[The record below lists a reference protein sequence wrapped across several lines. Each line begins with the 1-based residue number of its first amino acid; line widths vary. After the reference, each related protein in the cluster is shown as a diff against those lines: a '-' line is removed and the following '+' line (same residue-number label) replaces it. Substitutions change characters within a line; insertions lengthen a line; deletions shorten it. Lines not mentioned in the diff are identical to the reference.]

1 MVFESLVVDL
11 LNRFLADYVVNLD
24 SSQLSLGVWG
34 GDAVLENLVLK
45 ENALSE
51 LDVPF
56 KVKVGHIGKL
66 TLKIPWKNLYKE
78 AVIASLE
85 GVYLLVVPSASIK
98 YDAEKEEKQQLELKQ
113 RELRRIEEAM
123 MKAAERENPTTVQ
136 ADSFTEKLVAQVIKN
151 LQVTVSGIHVRYEDE
166 INNAAKPISVGI
178 TLRELSFKTSDQNWK
193 PCLLDDKAKIFYKLV
208 CLDCLSAYWNVD
220 CTMYSR
226 DSAERALG
234 QLKDTVA
241 SSKFMPKDFC
251 YIFRPISASAKL
263 RMNPKGDV
271 ELTMPKINLDVTLQD
286 IDTELCRP
294 QYLSIMEVLE
304 SYDLMTRNLPYRK
317 YRPQVP
323 AKGHPRAWWG
333 YVTKGVLEETVRR
346 NASAWSWKHIR
357 LHRTKLR
364 TYCQLYRQKL
374 TQRTAPAY
382 LLEELQELEK
392 DLDVFN
398 ITLARQQAEA
408 EAKKSGQKIF
418 GSSLVTQG
426 QEEKK
431 EGWFSG
437 WGWGGWG
444 GGGAKEE
451 AKPDVKDPKSVT
463 QSLSQLMTPEE
474 KAKLFSAIDYS
485 ETTADRNIPEDY
497 VSQKLFFKLTSL
509 SCTVRERDADL
520 LKVKVTDVYAA
531 ISQRPSAQAFRL
543 DARLEQCWVTGLA
556 QAGRPPRLLTSQG
569 VALVPRPSG
578 FTATAATAVTATSG
592 AGGRGSLLELMFETN
607 PADKKCD
614 QRLRVESQPLEI
626 VYDAAT
632 INSLADFFRPPR
644 DVHLEQLASATM
656 NKLEEFKEKTSTG
669 LAYIIETRKVLEL
682 SVDLQASYVVVPYT
696 GSLANAGSLL
706 ILDLGHFKVCSVH
719 TEHSKPITVGKTS
732 IKEIMERAYEN
743 FNVDLTDVQIL
754 YARADD
760 DWKSARAQKHTAMH
774 ILQPMSLMLQL
785 ASALVTTDARMP
797 KFKVSGELP
806 SLLVSISDR
815 KLRGVVELIDSIPF
829 PQQPKTATPARIASK
844 KALPAAVS
852 PQFKPDL
859 LNFPATSMSSRVPSS
874 DRITDSDSEYA
885 SAEEEFFDAES
896 SVEAIRAGVAG
907 AGLGRGPPYYSR
919 PLSGAFPAALPAVK
933 PVLKEPPQNMTDLQ
947 LQFEIKQIFLEVCRQ
962 VPGGQEGTTVEER
975 PIMQLEA
982 AHLGTELTM
991 RRFNLHAASYL
1002 KEIRL
1007 SCLEFTQP
1015 DGKPINILSTYD
1027 NEQEDLLIMK
1037 YTKAYKKGPEFDT
1050 TFKRTIQK
1058 VQVSFSSLDVLLHT
1072 EALLFCMNFLMG
1084 LAPPAKESD
1093 GGAAAAGV
1101 PPPEDVEGDE
1111 EPGAVVP
1118 TMTADSDSSHEL
1130 ALSGQKPARKVK
1142 DDELIY
1148 FHLEAKLDA
1157 FNVCMRS
1164 QQHRITDVI
1173 IEGLDVNL
1181 SQKKTQTDVS
1191 VGLKNITVLD
1201 ADPDT
1206 IHKKVVS
1213 IIGKEVFRFGMTSYV
1228 DATKGGAYTD
1238 MAAVDARILLVV
1250 GCIQIVYLNKFIS
1263 ALLDFVNNFQQAKEA
1278 VTEATV
1284 QAAEKAAS
1292 NLKDL
1297 AQRSYRLALSV
1308 TVKAPLVVVPQNSKS
1323 RDAIVADLGHVAVS
1337 NAFSLA
1343 PVGRPLPLPP
1353 IVDTM
1358 TVRLSQIKLSRAV
1371 VTDSRVDG
1379 EVMMLEPVNMD
1390 LELRRNLAAMWYT
1403 EIPDVDI
1410 SAKIRPMM
1418 VVLSQDDLMLVMT
1431 TLNENLS
1438 EGGAAAPADKE
1449 QPPMDAQKDV
1459 DGRKAVASDAASQ
1472 GEKVVTSAVV
1482 ETGKPPVTRTT
1493 LKFEFN
1499 LEAVSLV
1506 LLVGTPQQICKRDPL
1521 CRLGEFR
1528 LQTIRTGGRMMSD
1541 GTMTVTLRL
1550 HNCTLDDLR
1559 PGDKLTARMVG
1570 MRPGEHRKAMLELGY
1585 RQGREGMR
1593 ADVTLQDL
1601 AVCASIEFLQTV
1613 ADFFVKGMPAAADAK
1628 APPAAAELTPKGSAI
1643 RAAVRSAGQEGSSSM
1658 GQQQLATPPPPPPPS
1673 RMVVSVRVRDPEV
1686 AFVADLRRA
1695 GSPALLASMQLEFDM
1710 TREEDGAQE
1719 MMAAVRDLKL
1729 LACPF
1734 VPDQRTGHT
1743 TTVLQPCCLLFE
1755 SKQQGGSTSMNVEL
1769 NSLTLK
1775 VSPVI
1780 INAVMSILTALS
1792 TPAPEPGAGR
1802 DADVEQR
1809 DPWAVRSLDDV
1820 KLWFLASSS
1829 SSNLSQLA
1837 VTAAPVAAAAA
1848 RDAEQAAV
1856 AGAEHLEVKVESVTL
1871 TLEAGVG
1878 HRTIPLLLM
1887 EAEFGGDVENWSSL
1901 MRVHCQMAL
1910 EVLYYNEGLA
1920 VWEPLLEPV
1929 FLEENA
1935 RWQGTDVKN
1944 DKKKRK
1950 KMKGTILQVA
1960 EEVEQKRWELSV
1972 KINKNAV
1979 EPDQT
1984 HDEIDALLEMPPETV
1999 ICVSSEDL
2007 MNVTLSKSSIA
2018 MLNNLARAFT
2028 EAASQSQ
2035 EVLSEQEDR
2044 APIMV
2049 LNCLGQP
2056 AYVAHGAGVCSLHAA
2071 EGGAVTHAATHSQL
2085 LQDGE
2090 RLKLE
2095 YVVGES
2101 AKDRSFM
2108 ERQAVKFAVA
2118 LVGFS
2123 KLEVPLSKAGRYVY
2137 SVANESDHKVMNLV
2151 CQVDAANG
2159 IKTLTLRS
2167 PLQIKNHCSV
2177 SFRVLIRTS
2186 DSAETVVGT
2195 AEARGE
2201 FNVPFPAYRQDLYVQ
2216 PAGPGLEGFGDAEM
2230 SWVGL
2235 IGNAAVSRAV
2245 LRCPAAQE
2253 GGRPLTIVAT
2263 TVDDCVTYCCSEEE
2277 RTGPACLIHL
2287 RPPLTLRNLM
2297 PFPLSYRLKGSDVH
2311 GRLETGH
2318 SADVCQASES
2328 SAELEL
2334 SLHGYLGRDW
2344 TCVCGARD
2352 GQDELSHLSF
2362 SVDAAG
2368 PGSSSGAAA
2377 AAPAQDETLLPP
2389 QRQFDAK
2396 LQLTESEG
2404 RRTAAVFSPYWMLNR
2419 TGRMLQ
2425 YRADDAYHKQ
2435 PPGNEG
2441 PYLFAFKPKV
2451 MFNKNKVQ
2459 LRVSDSDPS
2468 SDFSLDTVGSS
2479 GCIKCSSKKKMEYAV
2494 GVTISLTSFT
2504 LTKVVSFQPYFSLA
2518 NKSRLDVEV
2527 SETGSDAWLLVPS
2540 NKCVPFWPED
2550 TSQRLQVRIHG
2561 SGECSKAFSFTQ
2573 QDNGTLLQLEGKI
2586 AKGNVQYVGLVMD
2599 VSLGEHSTVISFA
2612 DYFEG
2617 SAPVHLVNHSH
2628 EVVAY
2633 TQSDSNDKRTLQ
2645 PGQSVLY
2652 TWSDPC
2658 RKRHLRWTC
2667 CDQSYELDLL
2677 KDDGGKVEIG
2687 GELRVSWACFLD
2699 GLQRCLLF
2707 TADVAVVARAQDAPL
2722 VERARSRVALSLQA
2736 LGLSLVND
2744 DAKQEISFIGITS
2757 SGVVWEEKPKRRWK
2771 MMSGKLSALLEERY
2785 VKLASSN
2792 GSAEAH
2798 GRVRIDSDIEVD
2810 FTSSPMMLLAPNPRA
2825 IRRHF
2830 LPGVRVEYTTWPHQ
2844 TSLRA
2849 RINRIQIDSQ
2859 MPGSVFPVVFH
2870 PVPPPKSIA
2879 ADSEPKPLVDVSIVT
2894 RVGEHSKITQIK
2906 YFKVLIQEM
2915 ALKADMG
2922 FLGALLELV
2931 TADSTLASEGMLV
2944 KLFED
2949 DLKALEECA
2958 LEATAA
2964 DTSAVSFYED
2974 LHISPLKIHLSFSLS
2989 AGGAQDGSVFPGGQ
3003 AEQGPLRTLNSFLQ
3017 GIGATLTDLQDVVFR
3032 LAFFE
3037 VNHKFYTG
3045 SQLTAEATR
3054 HYTKQALQQMYKVVL
3069 GLDVLGNPFG
3079 LIHGLSEGVE
3089 AFFYEPYQGAVQG
3102 PEEFV
3107 EGMALGMKSL
3117 FGHTVGGA
3125 AGMVSRI
3132 TGTMGK
3138 GLATITMDEE
3148 YQRKRREEMNQQ
3160 PTDLKEGLARGGKGL
3175 LKGVIGGVTGII
3187 TKPIEGARSGG
3198 ATGFLKGVGKGLVGV
3213 VARPAGG
3220 VIDMAS
3226 STMEGI
3232 KRQAEASETV
3242 EKMRPP
3248 RVIQEDGII
3257 RPYSRREGEGSQLV
3271 QKIENGKFALDQY
3284 RAHEFVTKDGR
3295 NVFLVTNRRVMFV
3308 TKDDM
3313 FGQVTCDWQYMFN
3326 EFTDP
3331 PLREGR
3337 RLCILANEKLKSVFH
3352 VKNIGKILNFPT
3364 DSMAEEML
3372 KKLEEAHRKWKEQR
3386 FLTSSEDNPDGSD

>member
-24 SSQLSLGVWG
+24 TSQLSLGIWG

-136 ADSFTEKLVAQVIKN
+136 ADTFTEKLVAQVIKN

-208 CLDCLSAYWNVD
+208 CLDCLSAYWNVES
-220 CTMYSR
+220 TMYSR
-226 DSAERALG
+226 DNAERALG

-408 EAKKSGQKIF
+408 EAKKSGLKIF

-569 VALVPRPSG
+569 VALVPRPPG
-578 FTATAATAVTATSG
+578 FTATAVTAVTATSG

-614 QRLRVESQPLEI
+614 QRLRVESLPLEI

-696 GSLANAGSLL
+696 GSLASAGSLL

-760 DWKSARAQKHTAMH
+760 DWKSARAQKHTSMH

-844 KALPAAVS
+844 KARPSVRLFVYAAYG
-852 PQFKPDL
+852 
-859 LNFPATSMSSRVPSS
+859 
-874 DRITDSDSEYA
+874 EGGYA
-885 SAEEEFFDAES
+885 GGHGG
-896 SVEAIRAGVAG
+896 EAVAWRG
-907 AGLGRGPPYYSR
+907 AGSR
-919 PLSGAFPAALPAVK
+919 EFPMDKCCLLDKNMQVAL
-933 PVLKEPPQNMTDLQ
+933 EGEQS
-947 LQFEIKQIFLEVCRQ
+947 
-962 VPGGQEGTTVEER
+962 GTTVKER
-975 PIMQLEA
+975 PVMQLEA

-1037 YTKAYKKGPEFDT
+1037 YTKVLANSTCP
-1050 TFKRTIQK
+1050 KRLLKLYGGGIFVFMK
-1058 VQVSFSSLDVLLHT
+1058 VSFSSLDVLLHT

-1093 GGAAAAGV
+1093 GGAAAAGA
-1101 PPPEDVEGDE
+1101 PPPPDVEGDEEDE
-1111 EPGAVVP
+1111 EPGAVV
-1118 TMTADSDSSHEL
+1118 
-1130 ALSGQKPARKVK
+1130 K
-1142 DDELIY
+1142 DDELIC

-1308 TVKAPLVVVPQNSKS
+1308 TVKAPLVVVPRNSKS

-1438 EGGAAAPADKE
+1438 EGAAAPADKE
-1449 QPPMDAQKDV
+1449 LPPVDAQKDV
-1459 DGRKAVASDAASQ
+1459 DGRKAVASDATSQ

-1482 ETGKPPVTRTT
+1482 ETGKPLVTRTT

-1506 LLVGTPQQICKRDPL
+1506 LLICKRDPL

-1559 PGDKLTARMVG
+1559 PGDKLTARMVC

-1601 AVCASIEFLQTV
+1601 AVCASVEFLQTV

-1628 APPAAAELTPKGSAI
+1628 APPTAAD
-1643 RAAVRSAGQEGSSSM
+1643 SM
-1658 GQQQLATPPPPPPPS
+1658 GQQQVATPPPPS
-1673 RMVVSVRVRDPEV
+1673 RMVVSVRVRDPEI

-1710 TREEDGAQE
+1710 TREDDGAQE

-1755 SKQQGGSTSMNVEL
+1755 SKQQGGNTSMNVEL

-1792 TPAPEPGAGR
+1792 TPAPEPGADR
-1802 DADVEQR
+1802 DADAEQR

-1837 VTAAPVAAAAA
+1837 LTAAPAAAAAA
-1848 RDAEQAAV
+1848 RDADQAAV
-1856 AGAEHLEVKVESVTL
+1856 VGAEHLEVKVESVTL

-1901 MRVHCQMAL
+1901 MRVQCQMAL

-1950 KMKGTILQVA
+1950 KMKGKILQT
-1960 EEVEQKRWELSV
+1960 
-1972 KINKNAV
+1972 
-1979 EPDQT
+1979 P
-1984 HDEIDALLEMPPETV
+1984 DEIDALLEMPPETV

-2071 EGGAVTHAATHSQL
+2071 EGGAVAHAATHSQL
-2085 LQDGE
+2085 LRDGE

-2095 YVVGES
+2095 YVVGEN

-2177 SFRVLIRTS
+2177 PFRVLIRTS
-2186 DSAETVVGT
+2186 DGEETVVGT

-2216 PAGPGLEGFGDAEM
+2216 PAGPGLEGFGNAEM

-2263 TVDDCVTYCCSEEE
+2263 TVDDCVTYRCSEEE

-2344 TCVCGARD
+2344 TCLCGARD

-2362 SVDAAG
+2362 AIDAAG
-2368 PGSSSGAAA
+2368 PGSSSGAA

-2425 YRADDAYHKQ
+2425 YRADDAYHKH

-2527 SETGSDAWLLVPS
+2527 SETGSDAWLLVSS

-2550 TSQRLQVRIHG
+2550 TSQRLQVRVHG

-2573 QDNGTLLQLEGKI
+2573 QDNGTLLQLEGK
-2586 AKGNVQYVGLVMD
+2586 YVGLVMD

-2633 TQSDSNDKRTLQ
+2633 MQSDSNDERTLQ

-2677 KDDGGKVEIG
+2677 KDDAGKVEIG
-2687 GELRVSWACFLD
+2687 EELRVSWACFLD

-2707 TADVAVVARAQDAPL
+2707 TADVEVVARAQDAPL
-2722 VERARSRVALSLQA
+2722 VERARSRIALSLQA

-2744 DAKQEISFIGITS
+2744 AAKQEISFIGITS

-2785 VKLASSN
+2785 VKFALSD

-2810 FTSSPMMLLAPNPRA
+2810 FTSSPMMLLAPNQRA

-2949 DLKALEECA
+2949 DLKALEDCA

-2989 AGGAQDGSVFPGGQ
+2989 AGGSQDGTVFPGGQ

-3386 FLTSSEDNPDGSD
+3386 FLTSSEDNPDCSD